1 MSIHRLVLTD
11 GMNPIESGLT
21 NNYLFDCLYCA
32 YPVLT
37 FTNQHNST
45 LTLTNII
52 YAPASIGQSLT
63 TIFVNGSPASFPY
76 TILQGES
83 IDILVEICGAPA
95 TWGMTLVTAEHN
107 NDLEY
112 QFQMTAIDGAALWD
126 SLDIDFGN
134 VPMGGSA
141 TVTRTI
147 TNIACDTQYV
157 SFTTIFCGVGVGL
170 TQITGT
176 PGVPIP
182 IPPGAS
188 IPITLQWTPVSLGQV
203 LNCNIWENDSGCA
216 SFTVSGLAVE
226 AVPENHLV
234 FEGGFLQEGGV
245 ELEVYNKIF
254 CCWGCG
260 NSSAVF
266 RNTGTT
272 TLTVTDLVI
281 NYAGSGFTVSLLSIN
296 FAPVSFPFTAIP
308 DQVFYVIFQVCPDE
322 PIVTLGDWTMHFVTE
337 QYGADPDYTFGMVC
351 IDTPDYGSWFPNPL
365 NFADAVV
372 GLPSTQTI
380 SFSNSG
386 AFYQTF
392 SPSVIGCTGVTVPST
407 VNVVPGNNY
416 ITFDITWT
424 PAAEGETLSCSIDDG
439 CGSTINLTGNSV
451 AAPCEDCFCLLDL
464 TIETEKDYLPAVS
477 GLENGDVLYNTASFL
492 ERKIAVFSFIYP
504 AGINSQ
510 WKFQFTPALFL
521 TECFNPFEGD
531 TISLPVHYS
540 VTYLQSLMPD
550 GIPTPMTLIGAG
562 ANEMNVTNWECS
574 FTPISAAL
582 GTFKVEFQFYHVK
595 DAETW
600 LDSTL
605 DDNLLK
611 FKRATLSCPTD
622 WTNTFTSVYR
632 KQQLLGSAFM
642 VVDPTILDENFNF
655 TYCQKV
661 NCLPYAARFYNKG
674 LYNQPSEFLNPTWTL
689 SRTTGTVSN
698 FSILEKTRVEFRIT
712 IPAPFGGGEPVCV
725 YHVFDVTNVNNNVD
739 FFASSDSSRYRVE
752 NYGGTAILDNHL
764 VRPAG
769 IANISGEWVFY
780 MYVGQTINPTAK
792 YRVAAIVYDS
802 DKTMV
807 NTFLSE
813 EITVTRYPDMNCEC
827 EPQIQSTFI
836 QYWQETGTDCFRP
849 VAKERIGHRLILQ
862 DGGFT
867 ECLSSIGIQ
876 DFDWREQLQSVQLNI
891 YKRIDGYPSATKTAF
906 FQYQTHK
913 SIRNGAFLG
922 GFQNLNDMVVADV
935 GANQIVIG
943 INNIRVPW
951 EDVPFSGGQVL
962 TANTATYLNRT
973 NAGGASTAAITA
985 NNVVQSWID
994 ETVYFEYI
1002 FTYQLRDQVGEPFF
1016 WNIVK
1021 AFPVSAIEL
1030 EPTNSGEGN
1039 IITDVI
1045 IEGLDP
1051 ITGLYVEIE
1060 PPICFK
1066 DWDAIKL
1073 TYQADREG
1081 NFIFFME
1088 KEPFGFSTIV
1098 ENDELDSHYGMTNL
1112 NNPLVLSMD
1121 TFYDPVTFQASVVL
1135 DAPNFDDSKYRFC
1148 GYISEP
1154 QAPEA
1159 CGYFKR
1165 YAKIAGSGTG
1175 FGYSPNIQQ
1184 NFDATA
1190 TFNAVTFA
1198 YLTLQVQI
1206 IPGDEQFP
1214 LNGNTYVFE
1223 WNYTS
1228 PTTLAT
1234 SVWFGRLNNSGTPD
1248 LIIPAG
1254 STSGSFS
1261 FTWNNYTGFGYI
1273 HMRWQ
1278 TGTAMTNTGVFKLG
1292 NELCP

>member
-21 NNYLFDCLYCA
+21 NNYLYECRNCA
-32 YPVLT
+32 SPTLT

-52 YAPASIGQSLT
+52 YAPASPGQTIT
-63 TIFVNGSPASFPY
+63 TIQINGSPASFPY

-83 IDILVEICGAPA
+83 IDISVYICGAPA

-107 NDLEY
+107 NDAQY
-112 QFQMTAIDGAALWD
+112 QFAMNAINGSDLWD
-126 SLDIDFGN
+126 STTIDFGT
-134 VPMGGSA
+134 VTMGGSA

-147 TNIACDTQYV
+147 TNISCDIQFV
-157 SFTTIFCGVGVGL
+157 SFTISFCGAGSGL
-170 TQITGT
+170 VQLGT
-176 PGVPIP
+176 PPGVPVF
-182 IPPGAS
+182 IPPGTS
-188 IPITLQWTPVSLGQV
+188 LPITLEWTPTSVGQS
-203 LNCNIWENDSGCA
+203 LNCNIFDSAFLCTD
-216 SFTVSGLAVE
+216 FTVTGLAIE
-226 AVPENHLV
+226 APPEYHLLY
-234 FEGGFLQEGGV
+234 EGGFLQEGGAQ
-245 ELEVYNKIF
+245 NKIF

-272 TLTVTDLVI
+272 TLNVTDLVI
-281 NYAGSGFTVSLLSIN
+281 NDAGSGVTVSLLSIN

-322 PIVTLGDWTMHFVTE
+322 PIVSLGNWTMHFVTE
-337 QYGADPDYTFGMVC
+337 EYGDDPDYTFEMLCV
-351 IDTPDYGSWFPNPL
+351 DTTISAWTPNPL
-365 NFADAVV
+365 NFTDAIV
-372 GLPSTQTI
+372 GLPTTQTI
-380 SFSNSG
+380 SYQNNG

-392 SPSVIGCTGVTVPST
+392 SPSIVGCSNVTVPAT
-407 VNVVPGNNY
+407 VNVVPGNDN
-416 ITFDITWT
+416 IIIDVTWT

-439 CGSTINLTGNSV
+439 CGSIIGLTGNSIL
-451 AAPCEDCFCLLDL
+451 APCEDCFCLLDL
-464 TIETEKDYLPAVS
+464 TIETEKDYLPPLS
-477 GLENGDVLYNTASFL
+477 GLENGDVLYSTASFL

-550 GIPTPMTLIGAG
+550 GVPTPMTLVGAG

-674 LYNQPSEFLNPTWTL
+674 LYNSASEFLNPTWTL
-689 SRTTGTVSN
+689 SRTTGNVNN
-698 FSILEKTRVEFRIT
+698 FSILEKTRVEFKIT
-712 IPAPFGGGEPVCV
+712 IPAPYGAGEPVCV
-725 YHVFDVTNVNNNVD
+725 YHVFDVTNVDNTVD

-752 NYGGTAILDNHL
+752 PYAGTGILDNHL

-769 IANISGEWVFY
+769 VANVSGEWVFY

-813 EITVTRYPDMNCEC
+813 EIAVTRYPDMNCEC
-827 EPQIQSTFI
+827 EPQIQSTFL
-836 QYWQETGTDCFRP
+836 QYWQENGTDCFRP

-867 ECLSSIGIQ
+867 DCLNSIGIE

-891 YKRIDGYPSATKTAF
+891 YKRIQGYPSATKTTF

-922 GFQNLNDMVVADV
+922 GFQNLNNMIVADV

-962 TANTATYLNRT
+962 TADTATYLNRT
-973 NAGGASTAAITA
+973 NAGAATSTAITA

-994 ETVYFEYI
+994 ETVYFEYV

-1021 AFPVSAIEL
+1021 AFPVSAIDL
-1030 EPTNSGEGN
+1030 EPTNSGNGN
-1039 IITDVI
+1039 IITDVT

-1051 ITGLYVEIE
+1051 ISGLYVEIE

-1066 DWDAIKL
+1066 DYDAIKL

-1098 ENDELDSHYGMTNL
+1098 ENNELNSHYGMTQL

-1159 CGYFKR
+1159 CAYFLKFVR
-1165 YAKIAGSGTG
+1165 IGGTG
-1175 FGYSPNIQQ
+1175 VTFTPTTQTGGTATVGFSAISFGYL
-1184 NFDATA
+1184 
-1190 TFNAVTFA
+1190 
-1198 YLTLQVQI
+1198 YLAASLGDTLY
-1206 IPGDEQFP
+1206 PSD
-1214 LNGNTYVFE
+1214 GNTYVFE
-1223 WNYTS
+1223 WNYAS
-1228 PTTLAT
+1228 PTTLIT
-1234 SVWFGRLNNSGTPD
+1234 EVWFGRASVSPTPD
-1248 LIIPAG
+1248 LIIPVG
-1254 STSGSFS
+1254 STSGSHS
-1261 FTWNNYTGFGYI
+1261 FVWNNVTGNGWFT
-1273 HMRWQ
+1273 MRWQ
-1278 TGTAMTNTGVFKLG
+1278 TGTPMTNTGVFKLG